1 MEKRNFISSLIENL
15 FWLLPLV
22 IVFILI
28 EYIYSI
34 FLILTIGYIIYLI
47 LDPLVCRLERIIRIR
62 SLSVLIII
70 SIFITPIYYGF
81 SSLVYLISSEY
92 DNIHELMT
100 DKNAAGNA
108 DFTLSSD
115 GQTVLGSPLKGS
127 VIGKNCGTLVELNLE
142 GTPTSL
148 SEIKVVRFPNDGSAF
163 TYYEGENKD
172 IIDGCE
178 LPENNLYLTKNGSV
192 LYNTIPDSNNL
203 IMGFQFTVEGA
214 EISSVSIGETIT
226 LKNVIDRIDDKILAI
241 TPDGYKQNVKDF
253 FEDLNSK
260 EKNESREEWGAA
272 IFNLQNTVYIF
283 SWIVNFIMYTFITF
297 GFTFT
302 LLMSAQKFKKS
313 FIQLVPNRYFEMSL
327 KIIDRISEQI
337 SAYVRGTL
345 TAAVIVGALSI
356 AGLEILCAITGMKHD
371 YIIIVG
377 IIAGVFNLIPFIGPM
392 IGGIAGVLFF
402 LISDHPPDFVQ
413 YYHILFII
421 GTFISVQLFD
431 NFVSY
436 PMISSS
442 TVGMHPMFVII
453 VVLIGGSILG
463 PFGMI
468 ISVPIAATLKV
479 IVEELMWGFK
489 NYRYL

>member
-1 MEKRNFISSLIENL
+1 MQRRNFISSLVENL

-22 IVFILI
+22 VIFFLI
-28 EYIYSI
+28 DYIYSI

-47 LDPLVCRLERIIRIR
+47 LDPLVCRLERIIRVR
-62 SLSVLIII
+62 ALSVLIVV
-70 SIFITPIYYGF
+70 SIFIAPIYYGV
-81 SSLVYLISSEY
+81 SSVVYLISSEY
-92 DNIHELMT
+92 DNIYQLMT
-100 DKNAAGNA
+100 DKNDAGNA
-108 DFTLSSD
+108 DFTLSSYES
-115 GQTVLGSPLKGS
+115 Q
-127 VIGKNCGTLVELNLE
+127 VIGTPLRGSFIPADCGTLVELNLE
-142 GTPTSL
+142 GSPTGL
-148 SEIKVVRFPNDGSAF
+148 SEIKIAKFPAGESDFNYYQNDSQ
-163 TYYEGENKD
+163 N
-172 IIDGCE
+172 ISNGCD
-178 LPENNLYLTKNGSV
+178 LPKNSLHITKSGHV
-192 LYNTIPDSNNL
+192 LYNALTDYNSI
-203 IMGFQFTVEGA
+203 IMGFQFNVEGA
-214 EISSVSIGETIT
+214 KITGVSTGEKIT
-226 LKNVIDRIDDKILAI
+226 LTNVIDRIDDKVLAI
-241 TPDGYKQNVKDF
+241 TPDTYKKNVEDF
-253 FEDLNSK
+253 FKDLNSR
-260 EKNESREEWGAA
+260 EKDESREKWGTA
-272 IFNLQNTVYIF
+272 IFNFQNTVYIF

-337 SAYVRGTL
+337 SSYVRGTL

-392 IGGIAGVLFF
+392 IGGVAGVLFF
-402 LISDHPPDFVQ
+402 LVSDHPPDFVQ
-413 YYHILFII
+413 YYHILFIM
-421 GTFISVQLFD
+421 GVFISVQLFD